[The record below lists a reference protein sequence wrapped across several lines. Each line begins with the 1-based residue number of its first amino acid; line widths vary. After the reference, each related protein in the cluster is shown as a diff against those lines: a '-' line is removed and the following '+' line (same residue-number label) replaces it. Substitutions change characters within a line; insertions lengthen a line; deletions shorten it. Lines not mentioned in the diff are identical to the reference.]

1 MNLDG
6 FVCDAGGHFGGEEF
20 GDGGVHAEA
29 GVALEMTEGEMR
41 SLHSAP
47 TKDVGAT
54 VGMTDFG
61 GDAG

>member
-1 MNLDG
+1 
-6 FVCDAGGHFGGEEF
+6 
-20 GDGGVHAEA
+20 
-29 GVALEMTEGEMR
+29 MTEGEMR